1 LRLLQWALYGL
12 ARQLDE
18 KNAYG
23 GDWIERSAK
32 EISETPLQARS
43 TNHEQA
49 LRKDLDELK
58 PPRPSSSG
66 SPGGAGTRPSS
77 RRG

>member
-32 EISETPLQARS
+32 EISETPLQAR
-43 TNHEQA
+43 
-49 LRKDLDELK
+49 
-58 PPRPSSSG
+58 
-66 SPGGAGTRPSS
+66 
-77 RRG
+77 